1 MNSAMLA
8 DNSDLCLP
16 PHPTIYLGYQSL
28 LVLASSNSS
37 SQKKTDRKAHR
48 ESDSHEIASVSS
60 VDSMPVARCPRV
72 LNDDLK
78 TNRRSYCPNQFA
90 VMYLI
95 NVNPIKSSCPHTTL
109 RHTHMCTASSRHPN
123 VHKIIFTSNCWQERG
138 WRWTRLAIS
147 QRMCGAITVPIN
159 HRHWVTAALFSFVVK
174 VMK

>member
-1 MNSAMLA
+1 MLA

-28 LVLASSNSS
+28 FFLASSNSS
-37 SQKKTDRKAHR
+37 SQIKTDRKAHR

-109 RHTHMCTASSRHPN
+109 RHTHMSTRSFSPVIVDRREA
-123 VHKIIFTSNCWQERG
+123 EGGRG
-138 WRWTRLAIS
+138 S
-147 QRMCGAITVPIN
+147 P
-159 HRHWVTAALFSFVVK
+159 
-174 VMK
+174 